1 MRISDW
7 SSDVCSSDLAR
18 RKPAKVKARIID
30 MVQAELGP
38 DYDVGTHFTPRYN
51 PWDQRLCLVPDADLF
66 VAIREGRASVVNDT
80 NDTFTETGIKLDA
93 GPDIAGDNVVN
104 ATGLQVQFRREAIE
118 GGSCR
123 DREFQGK

>member
-1 MRISDW
+1 MLQRSPTLVG
-7 SSDVCSSDLAR
+7 SSAADEFRSNWLRTKLPAKLAYGLVRWRNVLFGMYFYKLAR

-66 VAIREGRASVVNDT
+66 VAIREGRAERKSV
-80 NDTFTETGIKLDA
+80 LW
-93 GPDIAGDNVVN
+93 
-104 ATGLQVQFRREAIE
+104 
-118 GGSCR
+118 
-123 DREFQGK
+123 GKGVSVSMDL

>member
-1 MRISDW
+1 MYFYK
-7 SSDVCSSDLAR
+7 LAR

-66 VAIREGRASVVNDT
+66 VAIREGRASVVTDT
-80 NDTFTETGIKLDA
+80 IDTFTETGIKLA
-93 GPDIAGDNVVN
+93 SGTEIAADIVVT
-104 ATGLQVQFRREAIE
+104 ATGLEMQ
-118 GGSCR
+118 
-123 DREFQGK
+123 DRKSTRLNSSH

>member
-7 SSDVCSSDLAR
+7 SSDVCSSDLAYGLVRWRNVLFGMYFYKLAR

-51 PWDQRLCLVPDADLF
+51 PWDPRRGLVPDADLF
-66 VAIREGRASVVNDT
+66 VAIRAGRAPVGTATIHPFPQPGSNRASST
-80 NDTFTETGIKLDA
+80 NTH
-93 GPDIAGDNVVN
+93 
-104 ATGLQVQFRREAIE
+104 
-118 GGSCR
+118 
-123 DREFQGK
+123 